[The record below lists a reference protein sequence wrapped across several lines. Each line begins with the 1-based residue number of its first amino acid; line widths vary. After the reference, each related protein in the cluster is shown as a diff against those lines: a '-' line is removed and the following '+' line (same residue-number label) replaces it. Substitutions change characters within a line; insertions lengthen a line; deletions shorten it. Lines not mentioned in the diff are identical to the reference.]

1 MVHRWFKWFTTGSRS
16 PGVVD
21 VVRAHNLM
29 KYWPERELPLDDDAQ
44 WSTSDDQSDSAR
56 RVSTWPPR
64 VATSHTGL
72 ALNALAILGGRR
84 LAPSRLKDAASAG
97 TGSLLHPTQ
106 HAVLR
111 QLRHLTIR
119 LSRFP
124 SHPQIGVGSL
134 SSLPIS

>member
-1 MVHRWFKWFTTGSRS
+1 MLAAVGRQSPREVVSWSTLSFHTRLVVSGFT
-16 PGVVD
+16 
-21 VVRAHNLM
+21 
-29 KYWPERELPLDDDAQ
+29 ERELPLDDDAQ

-111 QLRHLTIR
+111 QLRHLTIS

>member
-1 MVHRWFKWFTTGSRS
+1 MLAAVGRQSPREVVSWSTLSFHTRLVVSGFT
-16 PGVVD
+16 
-21 VVRAHNLM
+21 
-29 KYWPERELPLDDDAQ
+29 ERELPLDDDAQ

-72 ALNALAILGGRR
+72 ALNAPAMLGGRR